1 MSARRWIALWA
12 GFLAV
17 LTALMAPFGPGIAP
31 PLLLGGAALGV
42 LALALVAAPGR
53 SPAAEPGGA
62 SLPAVVAAVGIA
74 LLVAGSEFGPWVLAI
89 GAGLLVLAAG
99 MLVSERRPG

>member
-12 GFLAV
+12 AFLAV
-17 LTALMAPFGPGIAP
+17 LAALTAPFGTGTVP
-31 PLLLGGAALGV
+31 PLLLGGVALGV

-53 SPAAEPGGA
+53 SPAAAPGSG
-62 SLPAVVAAVGIA
+62 LPAVVAALGIA
-74 LLVAGSEFGPWVLAI
+74 LLVAGSEFGPWLLAI

-99 MLVSERRPG
+99 MLVTERRAG